1 MTRSTRRN
9 LRNGLLFISPWLI
22 GFLCLQVYPIFYS
35 LQMSFTEY
43 SGFGDMT
50 NIGFQNYSNM
60 FKDDLFWKSAYN
72 TLYYTVLAVPIGVV
86 VAIVLAIAMNQ
97 KVKEVP
103 VYRAILYLPS
113 ILPVFALSLVWVVFL
128 NPKFGLFNR
137 LGNAVG
143 LPTVDMLGDPA
154 WTKFAIVLMA
164 QLGAGG
170 PALIFLAG
178 LRGVPA
184 EMLESAQID
193 GAGPVRRFFSI
204 TLPLIT
210 PVILYDIILGLA
222 LGLQVFT
229 QAYII
234 TSGGLG
240 AQGGGQ
246 GMAGPRNSLL
256 FYVFYLYKSAFQYTQ
271 MGYASALAWVL
282 FIVSII
288 LAFSVFKWAKNWVH
302 YESE

>member
-1 MTRSTRRN
+1 MTNVTRRN
-9 LRNGLLFISPWLI
+9 LRNGLLFVSPWI
-22 GFLCLQVYPIFYS
+22 FGFLTLQVYPIFYS
-35 LQMSFTEY
+35 LRMSFTEY
-43 SGFGDMT
+43 SGFGDMV
-50 NIGFQNYSNM
+50 NIGFQNFTNLL
-60 FKDDLFWKSAYN
+60 KDDLFWKSAYN

-86 VAIVLAIAMNQ
+86 VAIVIALAMNQ
-97 KVKEVP
+97 KVKEVS
-103 VYRAILYLPS
+103 VYRAILYIPS

-128 NPKFGLFNR
+128 NPKFGLLNR
-137 LGNAVG
+137 VMG
-143 LPTVDMLGDPA
+143 LFGIPTVDMLGDPT

-193 GAGPVRRFFSI
+193 GAGPIRRFFFI
-204 TLPLIT
+204 TLPMIT
-210 PVILYDIILGLA
+210 PVILYDIVLGLA

-234 TSGGLG
+234 TSG
-240 AQGGGQ
+240 AIGGQ

-256 FYVFYLYKSAFQYTQ
+256 FYVFYLYKTAFQYTQ

-282 FIVSII
+282 FIVSVI
-288 LAFSVFKWAKNWVH
+288 LALSVFRWAKSWVH